1 MTRTLF
7 TNARLLDPAQA
18 LDAAGYLLAED
29 GLISAAGAGNA
40 DADHRNGAEII
51 DCKGACL
58 APGLV
63 DMRVQSADPGAEH
76 LEDLHT
82 LLHAAASGGIS
93 TIVALPNA
101 KPVIDDASMIDSLSL
116 RATRIGGARLRLYG
130 AATRKLRGKAMAEL
144 GLMAEA
150 GAVGF
155 SNGTR
160 CIMDSLVMRRLLA
173 YTAMLDRPFIQH
185 CEDHNLTAAGEMNEG
200 ETSTRLGLIGAPAE
214 AEAIIIDRDLH
225 LIRMTGAR
233 YHAAHISTHAAI
245 ESIRRAKAEG
255 LPVTADTAPPYFM
268 LNEMAVSTYDTAFK
282 LSPPLRSEDDRQAV
296 IAALADGTID
306 AIASDHVPVDGDAK
320 AQPFGPSQPG
330 ASGVDTLL
338 ALTLSLV
345 HQGHLDLLRAIEL
358 LSLAPSTILDLGGG
372 ALIPGTAADLVMFD
386 ANSSHIIRGGTFA
399 SSSRITPFEGMP
411 VQGRVLATYVAGA
424 PVFRA

>member
-18 LDAAGYLLAED
+18 LDAPGYLLAED
-29 GLISAAGAGNA
+29 GLITAAGAGSA
-40 DADHRNGAEII
+40 DTTLRKDAEII

-116 RATRIGGARLRLYG
+116 RATRIGGARLCLYG

-155 SNGTR
+155 SNGNH

-173 YTAMLDRPFIQH
+173 YSAMLDRPFIQH
-185 CEDHNLTAAGEMNEG
+185 CEDHDLTAAGEMNEG

-233 YHAAHISTHAAI
+233 YHAAHISTRAAI

-345 HQGHLDLLRAIEL
+345 HQGHLELLRALEL

-372 ALIPGTAADLVMFD
+372 ALIPGTAADLVIFD
-386 ANSSHIIRGGTFA
+386 TDSSHIIRGSAFA
-399 SSSRITPFEGMP
+399 SSSRVTPFEGMP

-424 PVFRA
+424 PIFWA